1 MSKIAIIGYCQTVAL
16 LNAIGSWRQSL
27 RQDLTTENPNIDAPF
42 GWENV
47 NTKGRLFDITS
58 TDEFREFCG
67 AKFCLLNSETHPA
80 AHFKKNEAGDLSID
94 CTAALRQFLVNAAD
108 FDVIVSVINGSELGR
123 ATYLPD
129 FDIFPYE
136 DIDAERPPIDGL
148 YVDQWTRQSVSWVE
162 ACLYVMRH
170 FEPHKKIIHVAPP
183 PPLLIM
189 GNNGKYTPLRS
200 SIRIK
205 IHREN
210 MKMMRQIT
218 SNLGIDF
225 IEERLE
231 AFTTDGFLMPEFDDG
246 HGRGNVEF
254 GRLTAKKIIELI

>member
-58 TDEFREFCG
+58 VEEFREFSG

-80 AHFKKNEAGDLSID
+80 AHFKINEGGESHINY
-94 CTAALRQFLVNAAD
+94 TAELRQFLVGASD
-108 FDVIVSVINGSELGR
+108 FDVIVSVINGSELGT

-129 FDIFPYE
+129 FDFFPY
-136 DIDAERPPIDGL
+136 DDTDAERPPIDGL
-148 YVDQWTRQSVSWVE
+148 YVSQWTRQAVSWVQ
-162 ACLYVMRH
+162 ASLFVMRH
-170 FEPHKKIIHVAPP
+170 FQPHKKIIHVAPP
-183 PPLLIM
+183 PPLLIVD
-189 GNNGKYTPLRS
+189 GKGKYNPQRPSL
-200 SIRIK
+200 RIK

-210 MKMMRQIT
+210 MRMMREVT
-218 SNLGIDF
+218 SNLGIHF

-231 AFTTDGFLMPEFDDG
+231 AFTADGFLKPEFDDG

-254 GRLTAKKIIELI
+254 GRLTAKKIVELI